1 MKRIAVIV
9 LLLFPIGGCG
19 TKTISQQAVTAAGG
33 TWSAELLGG
42 SGTASGFSFIT
53 NFTINATN
61 FGLSVEYF
69 QFLTNNT
76 GGACSFPDTGEVPT
90 GQLVLS
96 TDNSTGYAT
105 GAFTYTVKSTTD
117 KLALTGNLTGTATLT
132 GTTLSGGT
140 ITGKWSVSGSSACTG
155 SGTFT
160 MTQAPATTTTTP
172 GSGSGG

>member
-1 MKRIAVIV
+1 MKRIAVLV
-9 LLLFPIGGCG
+9 LLLFLSTGCG
-19 TKTISQQAVTAAGG
+19 MQTISQQAVTAAGG

-42 SGTASGFSFIT
+42 SGPASGFSFIT

-61 FGLSVEYF
+61 YTLSVEYF

-76 GGACSFPDTGEVPT
+76 GGACSFPNTGEIPT

-105 GAFTYTVKSTTD
+105 GAFTYTVKSSSD
-117 KLALTGNLTGTATLT
+117 KLTLTGNLTGTATLT
-132 GTTLSGGT
+132 GTTLNGGT
-140 ITGKWSVSGSSACTG
+140 ITGKWQVSGSSACTG

-160 MTQAPATTTTTP
+160 MTQAAPPTTT
-172 GSGSGG
+172 SGSGG